1 MWAMAGSGKTY
12 RLCEMASQAD
22 NPIILSFTNKAVE
35 NVKSV
40 FRKLNQPE
48 LAKRCYTFD
57 LYFFDQY
64 ATSTL
69 SRTKQ
74 YS

>member
-1 MWAMAGSGKTY
+1 MAGSGKTY

-48 LAKRCYTFD
+48 LAKRCHTFD
-57 LYFFDQY
+57 LYFCDQY
-64 ATSTL
+64 G
-69 SRTKQ
+69 REKQ